1 MNLKCTIHNYFF
13 DVFFCPPSLPACLIF
28 SCPSESQPSLKETG
42 DLRAQGEVTCPP
54 AHSPTPTPSFKKE
67 KKSRSLEVLLSA
79 AA

>member
-1 MNLKCTIHNYFF
+1 MNLKCTIHNSFF

-67 KKSRSLEVLLSA
+67 K
-79 AA
+79 